1 MLSKTIKM
9 FRKAV
14 IRRITPKPS
23 NQRRLPKNF
32 NSVVLHFQLEKAN
45 LLHKLFGY
53 FVKKG
58 KREVVH
64 KIFLKLLFD
73 LKFKNKNLNNYFYK
87 VFSKP
92 RPVFGFRP
100 KRLGAAIYKLPFLL
114 SEAKKNA
121 TVIKWIAQ
129 SIKMRTG
136 LTLLKRVSTEL
147 DDIYAGRKSSL
158 TIQKCSEST
167 RLALY
172 NRSKIKRNRKFRRW
186 KVRTRRFRSKIIS
199 N

>member
-1 MLSKTIKM
+1 MTQDIAKM
-9 FRKAV
+9 FRKALV
-14 IRRITPKPS
+14 SRFIT
-23 NQRRLPKNF
+23 NQKLSSALNNNETR
-32 NSVVLHFQLEKAN
+32 FQAEKLN
-45 LLHKLFGY
+45 LIHTLFGY

-58 KREVVH
+58 KREVVR
-64 KIFLKLLFD
+64 KVFLKFLFD
-73 LKFKNKNLNNYFYK
+73 LKFQHKNLDEYFYK
-87 VFSKP
+87 IFSKP
-92 RPVFGFRP
+92 RPVFGLRP

-129 SIKMRTG
+129 SIKMRAG
-136 LTLLKRVSTEL
+136 LTLLKRVSSEL
-147 DDIYAGRKSSL
+147 DDIYAERKSSL
-158 TIQKCSEST
+158 TIQKAVEST

-172 NRSKIKRNRKFRRW
+172 NRGKMKRNRKFRRW

>member
-1 MLSKTIKM
+1 MQQKTVKM
-9 FRKAV
+9 FRKALL
-14 IRRITPKPS
+14 RRIIDTQKVS
-23 NQRRLPKNF
+23 TARNNAELQ
-32 NSVVLHFQLEKAN
+32 FQIDKSN
-45 LLHKLFGY
+45 LLNTLFGY
-53 FVKKG
+53 FIKKG

-64 KIFLKLLFD
+64 KIFLKFLFD
-73 LKFKNKNLNNYFYK
+73 LKFQHKNLDDYFYE

-92 RPVFGFRP
+92 RPVFGLRP

-121 TVIKWIAQ
+121 TVTKWIAQ
-129 SIKMRTG
+129 SIRMRTG
-136 LTLLKRVSTEL
+136 TTLLKRISSEL

-158 TIQKCSEST
+158 TVQKCVEST

-172 NRSKIKRNRKFRRW
+172 NRGKMKRNRKFRRW
-186 KVRTRRFRSKIIS
+186 KLRTRRFRSKIIS